1 MSDFDRSRLVELLGR
16 LGDGNDETV
25 LTAARD
31 ASRLVMESGRGWDD
45 LIAADGVS
53 AAAVSQSSTP
63 ADKSGDAKIID
74 RLLARKDISDTL
86 RSDLQD
92 FRRSIAEGTFD
103 KMDAE
108 YVRALAKRL
117 GA

>member
-1 MSDFDRSRLVELLGR
+1 MPDIDRSRVIELLVR
-16 LGDGNDETV
+16 LGDESDETV
-25 LTAARD
+25 LAAARE
-31 ASRLVMESGRGWDD
+31 ASRLIKESGRGWDD
-45 LIAADGVS
+45 LIAGGGVS
-53 AAAVSQSSTP
+53 AVAALERGTP
-63 ADKSGDAKIID
+63 TDKSDDAKIVD

-86 RSDLQD
+86 RGDLQD